1 MESESQKP
9 VKELTQ
15 HQAAEEA
22 ADLRP
27 QLIDWGKQYY
37 DADAP
42 AVEDDVYDRV
52 YARLV
57 ALETAFPAIVTA
69 DSPTQHVGGSAR
81 GDLPKVRHEIPML
94 SLGDVFSIDELKDF
108 DARLRENVPADYA
121 GFDYNCELKIDGL
134 AINLHYENGK
144 FVQGSTRGN
153 GQIGEDI
160 TANLAT
166 LPSIPKTLT
175 RPLTIDVRGECYMPK
190 QAFLDLN
197 QRREAQGQAPFANP
211 RNAAAGSLR
220 QLDVQVTADRKL
232 ATFMYNIADYDP
244 LDTRTQSGLL
254 DELAELGFSTNPT
267 YQVAHDMDDVQAYIT
282 TYTGQRAD
290 LAYGIDG
297 IVIKAN
303 PLPLQRAMGATVKV
317 PRWAI
322 AYKFPPEE
330 VETVV
335 TDIEWTVGRTG
346 IVTPTAVMNPVQLA
360 GSTVA
365 RASLHNPDYLEAKD
379 IRLGD
384 TVLLHKAGDIIPE
397 ISQYVAAK
405 RPADAQPYPIPTH
418 CPSCGAELVH
428 LDEEVA
434 LRCIN
439 PSCPAQLA
447 EGMNH
452 FASRN
457 AMNIAGLG
465 PQIVAQLF
473 DRHLVT
479 DVASLYQLTSD
490 QLLTLDKFGE
500 KSAQNLLTAI
510 DNSRN
515 NSLERLL
522 FGLGIRHVGAKAA
535 RSIAAHFGDI
545 QHLMAADAD
554 VIVAID
560 TIGQIIADS
569 VVTYFSTDQVHQLI
583 DRLAAVGVNLTY
595 TSGAVVTASDSP
607 FANQR
612 VVLTGKLQELTR
624 PEATEWLEQHGAT
637 VTGSVSKKTDL
648 LIAGEAAG
656 SKLTKAQ
663 KLGITIWNEAQLQ
676 AAMTENNG

>member
-1 MESESQKP
+1 MTDKP
-9 VKELTQ
+9 IKTLTVD
-15 HQAAEEA
+15 QAAEEA

-27 QLIDWGKQYY
+27 QLLEWGKQYY
-37 DADAP
+37 EADAP
-42 AVEDDVYDRV
+42 SVEDDVYDRV

-57 ALETAFPAIVTA
+57 ALETAFPEIVTP
-69 DSPTQHVGGSAR
+69 DSPTQRVGGSSR
-81 GDLPKVRHEIPML
+81 SDLPKVTHDIPML
-94 SLGDVFSIDELKDF
+94 SLGDVFSLDELTEF
-108 DARLRENVPADYA
+108 DERLRGNVDTP
-121 GFDYNCELKIDGL
+121 FDYNCELKIDGL
-134 AINLHYENGK
+134 AISLRYENGK

-160 TANLAT
+160 TANLMT
-166 LPSIPKTLT
+166 IKSIPQTLS
-175 RPLTIDVRGECYMPK
+175 RPLTIEVRGECYMPK
-190 QAFLDLN
+190 AAFLALN
-197 QRREAQGQAPFANP
+197 ERREAAGQAPFANP

-220 QLDVQVTADRKL
+220 QLDTRVTADRQL
-232 ATFMYNIADYDP
+232 ATFMYNVADYEP
-244 LDTRTQSGLL
+244 LTTRTQSGLL
-254 DELAELGFSTNPT
+254 DELAELGFTTNAT
-267 YQVAHDMDDVQAYIT
+267 YRVAHDMADVAAYIE
-282 TYTGQRAD
+282 TYQARRTE

-303 PLPLQRAMGATVKV
+303 ELPLQRSLGATVKV

-330 VETVV
+330 VQTRVL
-335 TDIEWTVGRTG
+335 DIEWTIGRTG
-346 IVTPTAVMNPVQLA
+346 VVTPTAIMEPVALA

-365 RASLHNPDYLEAKD
+365 RASLHNPDYLIAKD
-379 IRLGD
+379 IRIGD

-405 RPADAQPYPIPTH
+405 RPAEAKAYVIPTT

-428 LDEEVA
+428 LDDEVA

-439 PSCPAQLA
+439 PRCPAQLA

-473 DRHLVT
+473 DRNLVQ
-479 DVASLYQLTSD
+479 DVADLYRLTTD

-535 RSIAAHFGDI
+535 RSLAAAFGDMAS
-545 QHLMAADAD
+545 LMAADSEQ
-554 VIVAID
+554 ISAID
-560 TIGQIIADS
+560 TVGGIIADS
-569 VVTYFSTDQVHQLI
+569 VVTYFANTQVHELVAKLQ
-583 DRLAAVGVNLTY
+583 AVGVNMTY
-595 TSGAVVTASDSP
+595 TSGTPATNTASE
-607 FANQR
+607 FTGKR

-624 PEATEWLEQHGAT
+624 PQATEWLEQHGAT

-663 KLGITIWNEAQLQ
+663 SLDVPVWNEAQLQ
-676 AAMTENNG
+676 AAMDETK

>member
-1 MESESQKP
+1 MTDKP
-9 VKELTQ
+9 VKDLTEQ
-15 HQAAEEA
+15 QAAEEA

-27 QLIDWGKQYY
+27 QLTAWGKAYY

-42 AVEDDVYDRV
+42 TVEDDVYDRV

-57 ALETAFPAIVTA
+57 ALETAFPTIVTA
-69 DSPTQHVGGSAR
+69 DSPTQHVGGTTR
-81 GDLPKVRHEIPML
+81 GDLPKVTHEIPML
-94 SLGDVFSIDELKDF
+94 SLGDVFSIDELKEF
-108 DARLRENVPADYA
+108 DARLRENVEED
-121 GFDYNCELKIDGL
+121 FDYNCELKIDGL

-153 GQIGEDI
+153 GSIGEDI
-160 TANLAT
+160 TANLLT
-166 LPSIPKTLT
+166 LPSIPKSLS
-175 RPLTIDVRGECYMPK
+175 RPLSIDVRGECYMPK
-190 QAFLDLN
+190 AAFLALN
-197 QRREAQGQAPFANP
+197 QRREAEGKAPFANP

-220 QLDVQVTADRKL
+220 QLDTQVTADRKL

-267 YQVAHDMDDVQAYIT
+267 YQVAHDMADVQAYIDE
-282 TYTGQRAD
+282 YTGQRND

-303 PLPLQRAMGATVKV
+303 PLPLQRELGATVKV

-335 TDIEWTVGRTG
+335 RDIEWTVGRTG
-346 IVTPTAVMNPVQLA
+346 IVTPTAVMDPVPLA

-365 RASLHNPDYLEAKD
+365 RASLHNPDYLAAKD
-379 IRLGD
+379 IRIGD

-397 ISQYVAAK
+397 ISQFVAAK
-405 RPADAQPYPIPTH
+405 RPADAAVYPVPTH

-465 PQIVAQLF
+465 PQIVSQLF
-473 DRHLVT
+473 DRQLVS
-479 DVASLYQLTSD
+479 DVASLYTLTTD
-490 QLLTLDKFGE
+490 QLLTLDKFGD

-535 RSIAAHFGDI
+535 RSIAEHFGDI
-545 QHLMAADAD
+545 DHLMAADAEA
-554 VIVAID
+554 IVAID
-560 TIGQIIADS
+560 TVGQIIADS
-569 VVTYFSTDQVHQLI
+569 VVTYFSTDQVQQLI
-583 DRLAAVGVNLTY
+583 ARLRTVGVNLTY
-595 TSGAVVTASDSP
+595 TSGAVVTDEDSQ
-607 FANQR
+607 FAGQR
-612 VVLTGKLQELTR
+612 VVLTGKLLELTR
-624 PEATEWLEQHGAT
+624 PEATAWLEQHGAT

-648 LIAGEAAG
+648 VIAGEAAG

-663 KLGITIWNEAQLQ
+663 NLGITIWNEAQLQ

>member
-1 MESESQKP
+1 MTDKP
-9 VKELTQ
+9 INTLTEE
-15 HQAAEEA
+15 QAAAEA
-22 ADLRP
+22 AELRP
-27 QLIDWGKQYY
+27 QLVAWGKQYY

-57 ALETAFPAIVTA
+57 ALETAFPNIVTPE
-69 DSPTQHVGGSAR
+69 SPTQRVGGTTR
-81 GDLPKVRHEIPML
+81 GDLPKVTHEIPML
-94 SLGDVFSIDELKDF
+94 SLGDVFSLEELGEF
-108 DARLRENVPADYA
+108 DDRLRSNVEED
-121 GFDYNCELKIDGL
+121 FDYNCELKIDGL
-134 AINLHYENGK
+134 AISLRYENGE

-160 TANLAT
+160 TANLKT
-166 LPSIPKTLT
+166 IKSIPQTLS

-190 QAFLDLN
+190 AAFLALN
-197 QRREAQGQAPFANP
+197 ERREAAGKAPFANP

-220 QLDVQVTADRKL
+220 QLDVQVTADRQL
-232 ATFMYNIADYDP
+232 ATFMYNIADYEP
-244 LDTRTQSGLL
+244 LNTRTQSGLL
-254 DELAELGFSTNPT
+254 DELAELGFTTNPS
-267 YQVAHDMDDVQAYIT
+267 YQVAHNMTEVGAYIDR
-282 TYTGQRAD
+282 YQEQRSD
-290 LAYGIDG
+290 LPYGIDG

-303 PLPLQRAMGATVKV
+303 SLPLQRSLGATVKV

-330 VETVV
+330 VQTEIL
-335 TDIEWTVGRTG
+335 DIEWTVGRTG
-346 IVTPTAVMNPVQLA
+346 IVTPTAVMTPVALA

-379 IRLGD
+379 IRIGD

-397 ISQYVAAK
+397 ISQFVAAK
-405 RPADAQPYPIPTH
+405 RPADAEPYPIPTH

-439 PSCPAQLA
+439 PNCPAQLA

-473 DRHLVT
+473 DRKLVSN
-479 DVASLYQLTSD
+479 VASLYRLTAD

-535 RSIAAHFGDI
+535 RSIAAEFGDLDS
-545 QHLMAADAD
+545 LMAADSETIA
-554 VIVAID
+554 AID
-560 TIGQIIADS
+560 TIGGIIADS
-569 VVTYFSTDQVHQLI
+569 VVTYFSSNQVQDLM
-583 DRLAAVGVNLTY
+583 RELADLGVNLAY
-595 TSGAVVTASDSP
+595 TSGAGTPVDTEGQ
-607 FANQR
+607 FAGQR

-624 PEATEWLEQHGAT
+624 PEATAWLEQHGAT

-663 KLGITIWNEAQLQ
+663 SLNVPVWNEAQLQ
-676 AAMTENNG
+676 AAMNENK